1 MLSEG
6 SSGWLAI
13 LVVSLFV
20 LSSAL
25 VPVPASGSSETT
37 PACTDAVNGPVIQ
50 DSGPEISTVPSG
62 NSTIKM
68 LSYTV
73 YHSGPSVIF
82 RNGQY
87 VMWLQMQVNNSE
99 GIFRAASKNGVD
111 WNISASAVLT
121 QGPAGSWDHAT
132 VFAPSTVWNGTGY
145 VMYYTG
151 DGGNTSTFR
160 QIGVAFSSDGIL
172 WTKYS
177 GNPVIT
183 HGPGVYDSQYSRWP
197 SVIFDDGL
205 YKMWYWGSASPQA
218 PYFLKSSIDY
228 ATSSD
233 GVHWTKFAGNPV
245 FYGFYY
251 KDNTTS
257 SDYPSV
263 VKVNGTYLMA
273 FSAYGVDIGLA
284 RSFDGI
290 NWQFNN
296 QTDVLLD
303 TNGWHNSTVVEPSLL
318 VQGSRMLLWYFG
330 AQSLSNLTK
339 PYASGIG
346 FATCGILVA
355 PNPVVTTTFATTTA
369 TVTKST
375 VSTSISTSIIRS
387 TETSTT
393 VGSPNA
399 PYFEV
404 AIAGVVGFGAAMAI
418 SVAAVALRVRSK
430 RPKSTT

>member
-1 MLSEG
+1 MMPEG
-6 SSGWLAI
+6 SRGWLAI
-13 LVVSLFV
+13 VVVSLFAF
-20 LSSAL
+20 SSVVA
-25 VPVPASGSSETT
+25 PTPASGSSQTT
-37 PACTDAVNGPVIQ
+37 PACTDAVKGPVIQ

-62 NSTIKM
+62 NTTIKL
-68 LSYTV
+68 LSYTTS
-73 YHSGPSVIF
+73 HSGPSVML
-82 RNGQY
+82 RDGQY
-87 VMWLQMQVNNSE
+87 VMWLQMQANNSE
-99 GIFRAASKNGVD
+99 GIYRATSKNGVD
-111 WNISASAVLT
+111 WSISASAVLPT
-121 QGPAGSWDHAT
+121 GPAGSWDHAT
-132 VFAPSTVWNGTGY
+132 VFAPSTAWNGTGY

-151 DGGNTSTFR
+151 DGGNTSAFR
-160 QIGVAFSSDGIL
+160 QIGVAFSSDGIR

-183 HGPGVYDSQYSRWP
+183 HGPGIYDSQYTRWP
-197 SVIFDDGL
+197 SVIYDDGL
-205 YKMWYWGSASPQA
+205 YKMWYWGSAPYQA

-228 ATSSD
+228 ATSPD

-284 RSFDGI
+284 RSSDGI

-303 TNGWHNSTVVEPSLL
+303 TSGWHNSTVVEPSLL
-318 VQGSRMLLWYFG
+318 VQGSRVQLWYFG
-330 AQSLSNLTK
+330 AQSLSNFTA

-355 PNPVVTTTFATTTA
+355 SNPVTTITSTTTTA
-369 TVTKST
+369 TVTKGA
-375 VSTSISTSIIRS
+375 VSTSISTS
-387 TETSTT
+387 TMTATVVENPGAPLVEVVTSF
-393 VGSPNA
+393 V
-399 PYFEV
+399 
-404 AIAGVVGFGAAMAI
+404 IGV
-418 SVAAVALRVRSK
+418 AVALALTVALISVRLRSK
-430 RPKSTT
+430 GAH